1 MLDDDNFGFK
11 VPMQDYVCSI
21 SPTEFE
27 KHCREVLLGYAEDEH
42 LQNFTITHDV
52 KLKASDGTYQID
64 LYATFTALGAEIK
77 VLCECKQYKSPV
89 KRETVA
95 TLDAKLKSLGA
106 HKGILLSTSG
116 FQSGAKEYAAAHG
129 IALFQVYDKE
139 CIAVSHDSGTDAID
153 ENDPLLYAERAWPQH
168 CVICWTEKDKYGN
181 PKRIYPNG
189 SIARKIIAEQYR
201 LVCEEN
207 GFDNPPASAEMENEK

>member
-64 LYATFTALGAEIK
+64 LYATFTALRHSTPSLITEKAE
-77 VLCECKQYKSPV
+77 E
-89 KRETVA
+89 A
-95 TLDAKLKSLGA
+95 
-106 HKGILLSTSG
+106 
-116 FQSGAKEYAAAHG
+116 
-129 IALFQVYDKE
+129 IALFEALGFERKHKKTG
-139 CIAVSHDSGTDAID
+139 INDADITSV
-153 ENDPLLYAERAWPQH
+153 RM
-168 CVICWTEKDKYGN
+168 KD
-181 PKRIYPNG
+181 
-189 SIARKIIAEQYR
+189 
-201 LVCEEN
+201 EN
-207 GFDNPPASAEMENEK
+207 GFHVDVTKVEKMPRDLTAIRMNVDNFDEAYEFLKTRGFINAQGDKVTDTGSSRSTLMVSPSGFAISLTQHIKNHD